1 MFIKKKLLTFR
12 IYFCFAMGCQAK
24 PGRLCCSWELEK
36 DLLKGSGIFWSVCI
50 YCRKLGPFLH
60 EHGEQ
65 SKDQGCLPFCSPRP
79 LYSASQPKSMFFLRA
94 TCQYCSGCVKPFF
107 LLHLHAASSSPS
119 NVTAINPHG
128 FPYKI
133 TWQKLFSP
141 DHPYYWVAFYSFCL
155 CSKENKKASTEK
167 GRMA

>member
-1 MFIKKKLLTFR
+1 MFIKKKITDIQDLFLLCHGLPSKTR
-12 IYFCFAMGCQAK
+12 EAVLQLGIRKGLVEGIRNILKCMY
-24 PGRLCCSWELEK
+24 
-36 DLLKGSGIFWSVCI
+36 LLQEIRS
-50 YCRKLGPFLH
+50 FLH

-65 SKDQGCLPFCSPRP
+65 SKDQGCLLFCSPRP

-94 TCQYCSGCVKPFF
+94 TCQYCSGCVKPFL

-141 DHPYYWVAFYSFCL
+141 DHPYY
-155 CSKENKKASTEK
+155 
-167 GRMA
+167 